1 MAPMFVHRA
10 DVPDSCSTSDDSDSC
25 SPNADSDAS
34 SGFDPSLMN
43 KHGPHR
49 YIGIGMVAGLILI
62 IFLVW
67 LYRGRWPR
75 KKRQQYC
82 CCCSSRSKQPIDD
95 ETPPTVTRSPERDKS
110 TLGGS
115 EQRLVKEMVVFTKVP
130 NAFRG
135 KERYPMEWEMNH
147 VNELEVCIA
156 YFVSSTSCDADSVR
170 HERHHATM

>member
-10 DVPDSCSTSDDSDSC
+10 DTCSDDSDSC
-25 SPNADSDAS
+25 SPNAATSDSDAS
-34 SGFDPSLMN
+34 SGFDPSLD
-43 KHGPHR
+43 KQGPHR

-75 KKRQQYC
+75 KMFQRYC

-95 ETPPTVTRSPERDKS
+95 ETPPTVIGSPERDKS
-110 TLGGS
+110 TLEGS
-115 EQRLVKEMVVFTKVP
+115 EQRLVKGVVVFTKVP

-135 KERYPMEWEMNH
+135 KERYPTEWEMSH

-156 YFVSSTSCDADSVR
+156 YCILCFF
-170 HERHHATM
+170 HLM